1 MLKFRSFLRGFAWF
15 LPPYSLCHLRGWTW
29 ALNTFVWAHC
39 GSNCMPYAY
48 WKFRSPHCQESQGA
62 FGTAVKYCKA
72 PLPAGGKS
80 LEKGMPERL
89 SGKLLHKGC
98 PGKCQHF
105 SLPLAQEE
113 TQSCCKDKD
122 ISFSWCISWK
132 TFTQSSSI
140 FIKYFSAL
148 QRQTPQLSW
157 LLHYCYANKHG
168 YVPQDL
174 FLRWSRRVA
183 QKDDSKDRVSK

>member
-39 GSNCMPYAY
+39 GSNSMPYAY

-98 PGKCQHF
+98 LAKCQHF
-105 SLPLAQEE
+105 L
-113 TQSCCKDKD
+113 C
-122 ISFSWCISWK
+122 
-132 TFTQSSSI
+132 
-140 FIKYFSAL
+140 
-148 QRQTPQLSW
+148 
-157 LLHYCYANKHG
+157 LLHKKKHKVFAKIKIFHSLG
-168 YVPQDL
+168 AYPERLLPNHPVFLSNISVL
-174 FLRWSRRVA
+174 FKGKLLSFPGFCIIAMLINTGMYHRIYSW
-183 QKDDSKDRVSK
+183 DEIEE